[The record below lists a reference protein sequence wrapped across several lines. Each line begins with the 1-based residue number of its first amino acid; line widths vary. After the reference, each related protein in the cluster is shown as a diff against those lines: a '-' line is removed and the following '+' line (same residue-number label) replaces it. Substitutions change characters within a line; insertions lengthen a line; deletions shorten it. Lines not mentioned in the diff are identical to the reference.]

1 MLQPTESCGKG
12 GIQTADNTFYSPIGR
27 ICGKCGLVL
36 QTNHTNFIA
45 LPITKHCHMNSWCF
59 PEWTHKDCVLLTCSK
74 MVKKAKL
81 LYLVLGIIIL

>member
-45 LPITKHCHMNSWCF
+45 LPITKHCLMNSWCF